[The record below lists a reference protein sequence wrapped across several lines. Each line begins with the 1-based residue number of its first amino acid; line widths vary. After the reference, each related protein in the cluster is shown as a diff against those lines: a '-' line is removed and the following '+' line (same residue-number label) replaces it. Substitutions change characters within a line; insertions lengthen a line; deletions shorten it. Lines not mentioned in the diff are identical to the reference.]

1 MTEGPYHCNQC
12 QQLARGSGLR
22 DVTLN
27 PRVMRRVITGVVDD
41 GLPEA
46 EKVRVE
52 RAAKCLH
59 WDGVRLYLSAH
70 GVLRRYP
77 ALVERRELVYDAAMR
92 LGFPG
97 GRRLRRLLA

>member
-1 MTEGPYHCNQC
+1 M
-12 QQLARGSGLR
+12 R
-22 DVTLN
+22 DVTLD
-27 PRVMRRVITGVVDD
+27 PRVMRRVVTGAVDD
-41 GLPEA
+41 GLHKA
-46 EKVRVE
+46 YKVRVKW
-52 RAAKCLH
+52 AAKCLH

>member
-1 MTEGPYHCNQC
+1 M
-12 QQLARGSGLR
+12 RKV
-22 DVTLN
+22 VTGAVYD
-27 PRVMRRVITGVVDD
+27 RF
-41 GLPEA
+41 PEA

-59 WDGVRLYLSAH
+59 WDGVWLYLSAH
-70 GVLRRYP
+70 GVLRHYP

-97 GRRLRRLLA
+97 GWRLQRLLA

>member
-1 MTEGPYHCNQC
+1 
-12 QQLARGSGLR
+12 
-22 DVTLN
+22 
-27 PRVMRRVITGVVDD
+27 MRRVVTGAVDD
-41 GLPEA
+41 GLPEV

-70 GVLRRYP
+70 GVLCHYP
-77 ALVERRELVYDAAMR
+77 ALVEQRELVYDAAMR

-97 GRRLRRLLA
+97 ERRLRCLLA

>member
-1 MTEGPYHCNQC
+1 M
-12 QQLARGSGLR
+12 R
-22 DVTLN
+22 DDTLD
-27 PRVMRRVITGVVDD
+27 PRVMRRVVTGAVDD

-59 WDGVRLYLSAH
+59 WDGVRLYLSTH
-70 GVLRRYP
+70 GVLCHYP
-77 ALVERRELVYDAAMR
+77 ALVEQRELVYDAAMR

-97 GRRLRRLLA
+97 GRRLQRLLA

>member
-1 MTEGPYHCNQC
+1 
-12 QQLARGSGLR
+12 
-22 DVTLN
+22 
-27 PRVMRRVITGVVDD
+27 MRRVVNGSVDSR
-41 GLPEA
+41 LPKA
-46 EKVRVE
+46 DKVRVE

-59 WDGVRLYLSAH
+59 WDGVWLYLSAH

-77 ALVERRELVYDAAMR
+77 ALVERRELLYDAAMR

>member
-1 MTEGPYHCNQC
+1 M
-12 QQLARGSGLR
+12 R
-22 DVTLN
+22 DVTLD
-27 PRVMRRVITGVVDD
+27 PQVMRRVVTGAVDD

-46 EKVRVE
+46 DKVRVE

-77 ALVERRELVYDAAMR
+77 ALVERHELVYDAAMR
-92 LGFPG
+92 LGFAG

>member
-12 QQLARGSGLR
+12 QQLARGSCLH

-27 PRVMRRVITGVVDD
+27 PRVMRRVITGAVDD

-46 EKVRVE
+46 VKVRVE

-70 GVLRRYP
+70 GFLRRYP
-77 ALVERRELVYDAAMR
+77 ALVEQRELVYDAAM
-92 LGFPG
+92 
-97 GRRLRRLLA
+97 